1 MIERHVTFNV
11 LSGKESA
18 FEQFIKNEYRLA
30 MAAKEGFVK
39 TGLLRD
45 KETPSQYCMVICFD
59 TLENAAAWRESAEHQ
74 ALKPKLTNLYSE
86 SNLKVFEVIA

>member
-1 MIERHVTFNV
+1 MIERHITFHV
-11 LSGKESA
+11 LSGKESE
-18 FEQFIKNEYRLA
+18 FEQFIKDEYCLA
-30 MAAKEGFVK
+30 MSEKEGFVK

-59 TLENAAAWRESAEHQ
+59 TIENAAAWRESAEHR
-74 ALKPKLTNLYSE
+74 ALKPKLANLYSE

>member
-1 MIERHVTFNV
+1 MIERHVTFHV
-11 LSGKESA
+11 LSGKESE
-18 FEQFIKNEYRLA
+18 FEQFIKDEYCLA
-30 MAAKEGFVK
+30 MSAMEGFIK
-39 TGLLRD
+39 TRLLCD
-45 KETPSQYCMVICFD
+45 KENHSQYCMVISFE